1 MQTIHATEAAEAA
14 ININRVDWIHGAAEL
29 VLANEVQYD
38 RSTARSKE
46 AFISLD
52 NVMEDVMGSDAV
64 KTLLIKWMHGEE
76 CCDCRDALTSVV
88 INDAR
93 PLLAQMADD
102 FNIGVE

>member
-38 RSTARSKE
+38 RGTPKSKE

-52 NVMEDVMGSDAV
+52 NVMEDVMGNETT
-64 KTLLIKWMHGEE
+64 KKLIMKWMQGAE
-76 CCDCRDALTSVV
+76 CCDCRDLLNIVV
-88 INDAR
+88 GNYIKS
-93 PLLAQMADD
+93 LLAQMADD